1 MLTEMLCYLRE
12 QKALTRKEV
21 ADFLKIDQSTYG
33 KYELGK
39 RAPDYETLLKL
50 SDFYEVSV
58 DNLLGRAWKPNGN
71 VGERSPHYSID
82 ISDLT
87 PEAIAQVE
95 TYVEFIRGK
104 NKR

>member
-1 MLTEMLCYLRE
+1 MLKERLYLLRE

-39 RAPDYETLLKL
+39 REPDYETLLKL

-58 DNLLGRAWKPNGN
+58 DYLLGHSEQTS
-71 VGERSPHYSID
+71 VSIGEKSPTYSID

-87 PEAIAQVE
+87 PEAIQQIE
-95 TYVEFIRGK
+95 TYVEFV
-104 NKR
+104 KRKYKK